1 MQRISV
7 PQRSDLKQIAAEHDF
22 DFHENGGIPYWN
34 ETAYYRFSLLQIEKD
49 IEASVDEIEGM
60 CYEVLNRA
68 IADELIFKRLGIPQN
83 FWGLVADSW
92 RQKEKGLYGR
102 LDFSYDGLG
111 PAKLYEYNADTPT
124 TLYESAIF
132 QWEWLKQSSEN
143 VAILKDCDQFCEIHE
158 DLVKAFEG
166 LDIPNNM
173 YFACLS
179 DIADD
184 KGTLD
189 YLEECAIEAGLETR
203 SMGMKDIGVDPN
215 GNFTDLDDFIIETL
229 FKLYPW
235 EWIMDE
241 KFSKF
246 LTSSETQFIEPPWK
260 SVLSNKGLLPLL
272 WEMFEGH
279 PNLIPSYFAEDPK
292 ADVLSDKFVRKPLFS
307 RRGQNVEIITGN
319 KVEMQSGGPYGK
331 EGHIVQEFH
340 SLPNFDGYYPV
351 LGCWVVDG
359 RSSGLGIREE
369 RQLITTEDANF
380 VPHVILD

>member
-7 PQRSDLKQIAAEHDF
+7 PQRSDLKKIAAEHDF
-22 DFHENGGIPYWN
+22 DFYENGGIPYWN

-158 DLVKAFEG
+158 DLVQAFEG

-189 YLEECAIEAGLETR
+189 YLEDCAIEAGLETR

-235 EWIMDE
+235 EWIMEE

-319 KVEMQSGGPYGK
+319 KVGMQIGGPYGK

-351 LGCWVVDG
+351 LGCWVVAG
-359 RSSGLGIREE
+359 QSSGLGIREG

>member
-1 MQRISV
+1 
-7 PQRSDLKQIAAEHDF
+7 
-22 DFHENGGIPYWN
+22 
-34 ETAYYRFSLLQIEKD
+34 
-49 IEASVDEIEGM
+49 
-60 CYEVLNRA
+60 
-68 IADELIFKRLGIPQN
+68 
-83 FWGLVADSW
+83 
-92 RQKEKGLYGR
+92 
-102 LDFSYDGLG
+102 
-111 PAKLYEYNADTPT
+111 
-124 TLYESAIF
+124 
-132 QWEWLKQSSEN
+132 
-143 VAILKDCDQFCEIHE
+143 
-158 DLVKAFEG
+158 
-166 LDIPNNM
+166 
-173 YFACLS
+173 
-179 DIADD
+179 
-184 KGTLD
+184 
-189 YLEECAIEAGLETR
+189 
-203 SMGMKDIGVDPN
+203 MGMRDIGVDPN

-235 EWIMDE
+235 EWIMEE

-279 PNLIPSYFAEDPK
+279 PNLIPSYFVEDPK
-292 ADVLSDKFVRKPLFS
+292 AAVLSDKFVRKPLFS

-340 SLPNFDGYYPV
+340 SLRNFDGYYPV